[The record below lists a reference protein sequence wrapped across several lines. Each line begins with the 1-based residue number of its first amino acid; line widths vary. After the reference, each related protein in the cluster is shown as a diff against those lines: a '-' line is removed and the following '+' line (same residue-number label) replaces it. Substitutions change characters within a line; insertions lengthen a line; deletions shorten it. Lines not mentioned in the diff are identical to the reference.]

1 MHKKDP
7 LETSVAIT
15 LYYLRDQGS
24 MQMTSNTF
32 DIARYTVGQVIQEIC
47 GILTKNLGP
56 EFIKFLVK
64 KDEVLETVSQFQQRF
79 VIPQFI
85 GCIDG
90 THIPIKQ
97 PSENAHDYYSYKLC
111 YTLNCQAICN
121 VLGQFIN
128 VEVKWLVVST
138 THVYLQTVTSKKGSQ
153 MKKLSFFIKNFVP
166 GEECVPRFY

>member
-1 MHKKDP
+1 MQKKDP
-7 LETSVAIT
+7 LEKSVAIT

-79 VIPQFI
+79 VISSS
-85 GCIDG
+85 G
-90 THIPIKQ
+90 
-97 PSENAHDYYSYKLC
+97 
-111 YTLNCQAICN
+111 
-121 VLGQFIN
+121 VLTGRI
-128 VEVKWLVVST
+128 
-138 THVYLQTVTSKKGSQ
+138 Y
-153 MKKLSFFIKNFVP
+153 
-166 GEECVPRFY
+166 R